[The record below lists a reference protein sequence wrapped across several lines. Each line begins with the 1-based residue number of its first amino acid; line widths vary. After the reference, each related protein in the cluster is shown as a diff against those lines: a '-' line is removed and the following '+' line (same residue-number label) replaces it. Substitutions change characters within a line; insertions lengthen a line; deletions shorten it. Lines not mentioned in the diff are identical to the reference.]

1 LSVFIEE
8 NKQGGDDSWT
18 RQFIL
23 NPDTEPVVL
32 QHPDTEHVVLQYP
45 DTEPV
50 VLQYPDTEPVV
61 LQHPDTEHVVLQYP
75 DIDPGNLDLFV
86 GVESVLKND

>member
-1 LSVFIEE
+1 MSVFIEE

-50 VLQYPDTEPVV
+50 VLQ
-61 LQHPDTEHVVLQYP
+61 HPDTEHVVLQYP